1 MIKIKSPRYH
11 DRKLLIARYRIP
23 AGADIKVE
31 ILTGSYSGI
40 YKITSN
46 TICHSPI
53 EIMRTRNGKSISMRA
68 VSLDDIERLEPVEN

>member
-23 AGADIKVE
+23 AGANIKVE
-31 ILTGSYSGI
+31 ILTGSYKGI
-40 YKITSN
+40 YKITSD

-53 EIMRTRNGKSISMRA
+53 EIMKTRNGNSISMRA
-68 VSLDDIERLEPVEN
+68 VSLDYIERLELVEN

>member
-11 DRKLLIARYRIP
+11 DRKLLIARYRIS

-31 ILTGSYSGI
+31 ILTGPYRGT
-40 YKITSN
+40 YKITSE

-53 EIMRTRNGKSISMRA
+53 EVMRTRNGNSISMRA